1 MKRFFVLILLI
12 ITMFTLSSCFLFGDF
27 TVHPDMVEYSKE
39 QILDVAKNKYNV
51 EEWIFDNVELV
62 GKVQNDGTNFKV
74 ELCSDKFSSQFV
86 DGDNIENALQAF
98 AGKNGNHDV
107 QGKYSIFLCFVAL
120 GKCADGSLK
129 YVYYNMN
136 IHKDAV
142 IADTIG
148 ASAYTFDVSP
158 TEITD
163 DLFNVDQKWTEMQL
177 FMKDCKGNNPK
188 GFVYSG
194 ERLTRY
200 VSTNKYGISLEFYK
214 EDGKVVCDMY
224 YANGD
229 ATPNGSVL
237 FYSTSS
243 RYRVIY
249 NYYGSDATQYFDI
262 SHTVEQSSESA
273 NMMLLN
279 GNIQLKPLDGK
290 VVFSQIKYRA
300 EYDVMYDGKIM
311 QRTDNEI
318 ATNQATINKGWLIDK
333 IGGVNHAETS
343 QFSVYDYYILYEKDT
358 LSK

>member
-1 MKRFFVLILLI
+1 
-12 ITMFTLSSCFLFGDF
+12 
-27 TVHPDMVEYSKE
+27 
-39 QILDVAKNKYNV
+39 
-51 EEWIFDNVELV
+51 
-62 GKVQNDGTNFKV
+62 
-74 ELCSDKFSSQFV
+74 
-86 DGDNIENALQAF
+86 
-98 AGKNGNHDV
+98 
-107 QGKYSIFLCFVAL
+107 
-120 GKCADGSLK
+120 
-129 YVYYNMN
+129 MN

-163 DLFNVDQKWTEMQL
+163 DLFNVDQKRTEMQL